1 MISKKDKHGD
11 IPLTI
16 LVIGIVV
23 ICALALF
30 SFSSSTAK
38 VRNSFVGI
46 GVLEKMNSQIE
57 QNYFYGESGFVVE
70 GYGDINSIFNYA
82 KENEIVKRKCN
93 CGDNCD
99 SYASMAVKSSSENEI
114 PDPILLLSLMMQEST
129 CTSAAYSGSSVG
141 LMQINLIHCGNYGL
155 PSNKEECSK
164 KLIEDVQLNVDVG
177 AKILKESY
185 NAYKDGKLF
194 QGCSKKNVIYYGW
207 EAALRGYNGWGC
219 GKDAV
224 GHVFYSQDN
233 YVEEVMDR
241 YEKLKEFGSYT
252 EVIGKGNIFELE
264 TTDKLPFIQI
274 KDKFLFSAKFMEQ

>member
-38 VRNSFVGI
+38 IRDSFVGI

-99 SYASMAVKSSSENEI
+99 SYASMVVKSSSENEI

-129 CTSAAYSGSSVG
+129 CTSTAYSGSSVG

-155 PSNKEECSK
+155 PSNKEECKK

-233 YVEEVMDR
+233 YVEEVMSR

-264 TTDKLPFIQI
+264 TTDKLPFFQR